1 MSPTFDDLIIGQTAK
16 YARTITETDIER
28 FADVSGDHN
37 PVHMDEEYAKTTI
50 FKGRIAH
57 GLLSASF
64 ISTVLAS
71 QLPGSGSI
79 YLKQELNF
87 LKPVRIGD
95 NITTKVEVL
104 EKDVE
109 KKRVTLSTIC
119 INQESK
125 IVIEGKAVVMIN

>member
-1 MSPTFDDLIIGQTAK
+1 MSPTFDEIIIGQIAK
-16 YARTITETDIER
+16 YTRTITETDIEK

-37 PVHMDEEYAKTTI
+37 PVHMNEEYAKTTI

-71 QLPGSGSI
+71 QLPGPGSI
-79 YLKQELNF
+79 YLKQELKF

-104 EKDVE
+104 KKDVE
-109 KKRVTLSTIC
+109 KKRVTLSTVC